1 MISVGFSVADPELRI
16 ADIRIVEGN
25 SGQTSVDVLVIL
37 SQVAPSQITV
47 EYVTRDGTAQD
58 GSDYNTANGIVTF
71 TPGDRTQMISVA
83 INGDLL
89 IEADEMF
96 EILLT
101 NPSGATIYDD
111 IGNVMIV
118 NDDFRSL
125 GPEAPIVYE
134 IQFTFTGYLSFF
146 GNTSDCPTRS
156 NGKVILTGLMSGSK
170 DLEPDDDMS
179 YTGNLQLDIDIDI
192 CSTKQGLNGVDEFC
206 SMTVMGSGIVKA
218 ELEIYYDQRGGYIN
232 IEDEN
237 NEFIKLVFGSCNK
250 NEMYDEQDMVPN
262 KSIASVFNGI
272 DLLMLTDRTLQVGRY
287 VERVDGSEMIVEVL
301 RVIKK

>member
-1 MISVGFSVADPELRI
+1 
-16 ADIRIVEGN
+16 
-25 SGQTSVDVLVIL
+25 
-37 SQVAPSQITV
+37 
-47 EYVTRDGTAQD
+47 
-58 GSDYNTANGIVTF
+58 
-71 TPGDRTQMISVA
+71 
-83 INGDLL
+83 
-89 IEADEMF
+89 
-96 EILLT
+96 
-101 NPSGATIYDD
+101 
-111 IGNVMIV
+111 
-118 NDDFRSL
+118 
-125 GPEAPIVYE
+125 
-134 IQFTFTGYLSFF
+134 
-146 GNTSDCPTRS
+146 
-156 NGKVILTGLMSGSK
+156 MSGSK

-206 SMTVMGSGIVKA
+206 SMTVMGGGIVKA